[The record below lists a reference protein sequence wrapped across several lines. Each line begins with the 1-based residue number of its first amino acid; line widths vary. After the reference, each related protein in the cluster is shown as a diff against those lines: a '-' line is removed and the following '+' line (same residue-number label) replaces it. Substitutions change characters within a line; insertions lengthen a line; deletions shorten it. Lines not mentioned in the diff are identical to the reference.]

1 MKYKFLFVIALC
13 LLVMTQVF
21 GQAKKP
27 TLMVVPANTWCNEN
41 GYMTTFD
48 DQGVKTDIP
57 DYERAVNS
65 SSDLM
70 NVIIKVQELMTER
83 GFPVKDLGQSIK
95 SLKQSAA
102 EDMMTSSSTS
112 GSSLAESP
120 LDKLLSRAKAD
131 IIMEVAW
138 KINSTGPKN
147 SVTYS
152 IRGLDAY
159 SNKQVAAASGTGAP
173 SFSSEVPV
181 LVEEAVIEKM
191 DGFLNQLQDH
201 FNDMAEN
208 GREIAIDIRV
218 FDNGS
223 GLSFEEEYGGE
234 ELTDIIDDWM
244 AQNTVNGRYNLS
256 DATETMLR
264 FEQVRIPLY
273 RPNGSAMDA
282 RQFVTQLRKFLQGQ
296 PYNLT
301 SKILTKGL
309 GRANLVIGEK

>member
-1 MKYKFLFVIALC
+1 MKYKFLFILTLC
-13 LLVMTQVF
+13 LTVMPDLF

-27 TLMVVPANTWCNEN
+27 TLMVVPANTWCKEN

-65 SSDLM
+65 NSDLM
-70 NVIIKVQELMTER
+70 SVIIKVQELMTER

-102 EDMMTSSSTS
+102 EDMMTSSRTT
-112 GSSLAESP
+112 GSSLAESS

-131 IIMEVAW
+131 IIMEVGW

-147 SVTYS
+147 SVTYT
-152 IRGLDAY
+152 IRGLDSY
-159 SNKQVAAASGTGAP
+159 TNKPIAAASGTGEP
-173 SFSSEVPV
+173 SFSSEIPV
-181 LVEEAVIEKM
+181 LIEEAVIEKM
-191 DGFLNQLQDH
+191 DGFLSQLQNH

-208 GREIAIDIRV
+208 GREIAIDIRI
-218 FDNGS
+218 FNNGS
-223 GLSFEEEYGGE
+223 GLTFEEEYGGE

-244 AQNTVNGRYNLS
+244 AKNTVNGRYNLS
-256 DATETMLR
+256 DATETILK

-282 RQFVTQLRKFLQGQ
+282 RQFVAQLRKFLQGQ
-296 PYNLT
+296 PYGLT

>member
-152 IRGLDAY
+152 LRGLDAY

-201 FNDMAEN
+201 FIDMAEN